1 MSLIVAGRFTTFPAA
16 EAAAEKLYAGGFL
29 EEDVNLFCVK
39 PRGQHARHSAA
50 MSPAA
55 APPTAAAARSHHARN
70 ITAGAVAGAVVG
82 VVSSAHFRRRS
93 PRS

>member
-29 EEDVNLFCVK
+29 EEDVNLFFVN
-39 PRGQHARHSAA
+39 PRGQHARHSAE
-50 MSPAA
+50 AA
-55 APPTAAAARSHHARN
+55 AAPPPTAAAARSHHARN